1 MASNNSLIKCSRC
14 KSTML
19 PEYFSKNKKGD
30 YFKCCDNCKHNKKDK
45 QITFTDEEYINRAR
59 AEWILTT
66 IIDSGETLIYLGQ
79 MDPNNVNFPDS
90 KFPKIRGD
98 ENTIEYHAF
107 GNMDTKETLIFRWR
121 VKLVPDLQG
130 SIIITTNAAE

>member
-1 MASNNSLIKCSRC
+1 
-14 KSTML
+14 
-19 PEYFSKNKKGD
+19 
-30 YFKCCDNCKHNKKDK
+30 
-45 QITFTDEEYINRAR
+45 
-59 AEWILTT
+59 
-66 IIDSGETLIYLGQ
+66 

-98 ENTIEYHAF
+98 ENTIQYHAF